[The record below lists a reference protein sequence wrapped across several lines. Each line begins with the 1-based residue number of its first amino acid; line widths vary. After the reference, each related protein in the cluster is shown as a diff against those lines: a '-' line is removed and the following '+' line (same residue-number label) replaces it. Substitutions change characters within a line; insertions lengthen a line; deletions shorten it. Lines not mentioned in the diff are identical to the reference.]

1 MIGPVDVYIIGFPG
15 NQFTGRIAP
24 AILDLID
31 KGIIRVMDLLFVT
44 KDADGSVS
52 SVHLDELDEHTMTT
66 FMDLTIAQPGRLA
79 AADAQNMAKDLPKN
93 SSALLIAIENAWAR
107 DLASALIAADG
118 KVLNRVHIPVDDI
131 NSVT

>member
-44 KDADGSVS
+44 KDADGKVS
-52 SVHLDELDEHTMTT
+52 SVHVGELDEHSMTT
-66 FMDLTIAQPGRLA
+66 FMDLTIMQPGMLDQA
-79 AADAQNMAKDLPKN
+79 DAVKMAADLPPN

-107 DLASALIAADG
+107 DLASALIAADA
-118 KVLNRVHIPVDDI
+118 KVLNRVHIPVHDI
-131 NSVT
+131 NTVT